1 MHDTGLPGAPVTL
14 KHFLLI
20 GLTAILAPGFVTP
33 ASANP
38 GAIELPAIGDP
49 ADAVMSPAEER
60 RLGQRTMTRIRAQG
74 MVIDEPELTAYL
86 REVGYRLVA
95 QAGQQEQEFHFFIV
109 DSPGIN
115 AFALPGGFIG
125 VNAGLI
131 LATRD
136 ESELAGVLAHEITH
150 VTQRHIARR
159 VQATRGVDMAT
170 AVTVLAAIL
179 LGGGDPN
186 ILAGAISGGLAASV
200 QNTINYTLAYE
211 YEADRIGINLMAG
224 AGFDPEGMSRF
235 FERLAQQNR
244 FREGGLEEFLRTHPV
259 TSARVSEAR
268 NRARSMP
275 GVNAQSS
282 MSYLLARAR
291 LRVMS
296 VRTLDSAIEYF
307 NEAIRQTAGNELT
320 AARYGL
326 ALAHQAT
333 GKPEQA
339 REILQPLVENNREVP
354 ALRLALA
361 RSQAGT
367 GEPEAALRTLERANE
382 VFPRNYALNI
392 EYAGMLLEQ
401 GQPEKARERLLRV
414 EYEGNPDARLLRLLA
429 RSSRETGRPVDEH
442 FYLSEYNLL
451 RGDLNEAIAQLR
463 LALETGDINQ
473 GRREQ
478 LENRLAQLREI
489 RQQ

>member
-1 MHDTGLPGAPVTL
+1 MKRSFLPSL
-14 KHFLLI
+14 LLI
-20 GLTAILAPGFVTP
+20 MALITAN
-33 ASANP
+33 SAGAHS
-38 GAIELPAIGDP
+38 GAIELPMIGDP

-60 RLGQRTMTRIRAQG
+60 RLGQRIMTDIRARG
-74 MVIDEPELTAYL
+74 MVIDEPELTAWL

-95 QAGQQEQEFHFFIV
+95 QADRQDQEFHFFII

-125 VNAGLI
+125 VNTGLV
-131 LATRD
+131 LASRN
-136 ESELAGVLAHEITH
+136 ESELAAVLAHEITH

-159 VQATRGVDMAT
+159 VEATRGVDMAT

-224 AGFDPEGMSRF
+224 AGFDPEGMASF
-235 FERLAQQNR
+235 FERLEQQSR

-259 TSARVSEAR
+259 TSARISEAR
-268 NRARSMP
+268 NRARNMP
-275 GVNAQSS
+275 PVNATDS

-291 LRVMS
+291 LRVMNA
-296 VRTLDSAIEYF
+296 RTTAQAAEYF
-307 NEAIRQTAGNELT
+307 TEAIRRSEGHELS

-326 ALAHQAT
+326 ALTYKST
-333 GKPEQA
+333 GKTGEA
-339 REILQPLVENNREVP
+339 LKILHALMEDHRQVP

-361 RSQAGT
+361 RAQAADGA
-367 GEPEAALRTLERANE
+367 PEAALQTLARANE
-382 VFPRNYALNI
+382 VFPGNYALNI
-392 EYAGMLLEQ
+392 EYAGLLLEQ
-401 GQPEKARERLLRV
+401 NQAEAARERLLRV

-429 RSSRETGRPVDEH
+429 RSAQATERPVDAH
-442 FYLSEYNLL
+442 SYLSEYNLL
-451 RGDLNEAIAQLR
+451 LGDLNEAIAQLR
-463 LALETGDINQ
+463 LALEIENLDPAQ
-473 GRREQ
+473 RERLEDRLEELRR
-478 LENRLAQLREI
+478 I
-489 RQQ
+489 RRT

>member
-1 MHDTGLPGAPVTL
+1 M
-14 KHFLLI
+14 KHQLFKCLLLI
-20 GLTAILAPGFVTP
+20 IALTGTT
-33 ASANP
+33 SAGANA
-38 GAIELPAIGDP
+38 GAIDLPMIGDP

-60 RLGQRTMTRIRAQG
+60 RLGQRIMTDIRARG
-74 MVIDEPELTAYL
+74 MVIDEPELTAYI

-95 QAGQQEQEFHFFIV
+95 QTDRRDQEFHFFII

-131 LATRD
+131 LASRN

-224 AGFDPEGMSRF
+224 AGFDPEGMASF
-235 FERLAQQNR
+235 FERLERESR
-244 FREGGLEEFLRTHPV
+244 FREAGLEEFLRTHPV

-268 NRARSMP
+268 NRARNMP
-275 GVNAQSS
+275 PVEATDS

-291 LRVMS
+291 LRVMTA
-296 VRTLDSAIEYF
+296 RTIDQAADYF
-307 NEAIRQTAGNELT
+307 NEEIRRREGDQLT

-326 ALAHQAT
+326 ALTQKASAQT
-333 GKPEQA
+333 GEA
-339 REILQPLVENNREVP
+339 RKTLQGLVEDNRQVP

-361 RSQAGT
+361 RAQMADGNAG
-367 GEPEAALRTLERANE
+367 AALETLARANE
-382 VFPRNYALNI
+382 IFPGNYALNI
-392 EYAGMLLEQ
+392 EYAGRLLES
-401 GQPEKARERLLRV
+401 GQAEQARERLLRV

-429 RSSRETGRPVDEH
+429 RSARDTDRPVDAH

-463 LALETGDINQ
+463 MALEIDDINPSQ
-473 GRREQ
+473 RER
-478 LENRLAQLREI
+478 LENRLEELRNI
-489 RQQ
+489 RRM